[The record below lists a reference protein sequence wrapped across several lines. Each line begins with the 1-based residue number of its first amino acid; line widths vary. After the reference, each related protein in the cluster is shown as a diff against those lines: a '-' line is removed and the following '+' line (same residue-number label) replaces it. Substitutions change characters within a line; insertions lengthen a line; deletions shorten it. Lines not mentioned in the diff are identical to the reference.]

1 MRGKQEQAQNLVAT
15 GAQGT
20 GTVVSITDTGMT
32 INDNPRV
39 QLVMRIQPADGSPA
53 FDATKAVTVS
63 RIAIPRAGD
72 QFPVWYD
79 RANPTQWAYGVAT
92 APTPAPL

>member
-1 MRGKQEQAQNLVAT
+1 
-15 GAQGT
+15 
-20 GTVVSITDTGMT
+20 MT

-39 QLVMRIQPADGSPA
+39 QLVMRIQPEDGSPA

-79 RANPTQWAYGVAT
+79 RANPTQWAYGAQP
-92 APTPAPL
+92 AAAATPAPL